1 MQVVIRQNQEI
12 KLFNEYDI
20 SSNPIIRSNQDAII
34 NSIKFGNLETLKR
47 IIDRNIVNLPL
58 NEDNDTAL
66 LHAVKSEQREIAE
79 FLIKSGA
86 DPLLKNKLWESPLKI
101 EAARL
106 FEQCAIGAVTTTT
119 QKPITK
125 ELTPCVK
132 VYAKELMA
140 RRNGYPANPLRMIA
154 GYIGL
159 ERLTPEYLLGT
170 MKQEGMGLNQD
181 RIGAIN
187 LFRKGM
193 EAGDPYSS
201 FSFYYNRVNINPN
214 PSSDDLYNLALMYA
228 EGQGVQQKY
237 DLAKEF
243 FIKAARKDSEKLI
256 PIGKRFLYG
265 DGVKQDFKLAEE
277 CFDLVHS
284 NEKLIEVAETYKK
297 FAQWDKSNIYQKNWA
312 LTRASEEYALVTS
325 CRLSKDLEERVRD
338 KIQEVKRMRT
348 ELLDPSIKKKEIP
361 ELD

>member
-1 MQVVIRQNQEI
+1 M
-12 KLFNEYDI
+12 
-20 SSNPIIRSNQDAII
+20 
-34 NSIKFGNLETLKR
+34 
-47 IIDRNIVNLPL
+47 NLPL

-140 RRNGYPANPLRMIA
+140 RRNGASSEQMYAFILVLKKRQIRIYPANPLRMIA

-193 EAGDPYSS
+193 EAGDPYSK
-201 FSFYYNRVNINPN
+201 FKFYYNRVNINPN

-265 DGVKQDFKLAEE
+265 DGVKQDFNLAKE

-297 FAQWDKSNIYQKNWA
+297 FAQWDKSNLVQKNWA

-348 ELLDPSIKKKEIP
+348 ELLILQLKKRQSQS
-361 ELD
+361 